1 MKSTTHNPNIQNS
14 INSQECKKP
23 SYTAHKV
30 QALVKSI
37 EQRQKIA
44 VQVSQEQREDFEDTS
59 TEQ

>member
-1 MKSTTHNPNIQNS
+1 MKGTTNNPNPQKG
-14 INSQECKKP
+14 INSQECQKP

-44 VQVSQEQREDFEDTS
+44 VQVNQEQREDFEDTS
-59 TEQ
+59 TE